1 MMRGESMPKKILF
14 RLLAGAGILFLFP
27 GCDRDAAYQR
37 IDFSKTLAVE
47 KKSPSRSGGREL
59 RVAVAAMISPKETFI
74 HYKQLI
80 DYIADR
86 SGRRVRLIQRKTYEE
101 VNVLFPKRQIDLAFI
116 CTGPYA
122 AAKDKYGFEAIAT
135 PVIRGAP
142 FYQSYLIVNK
152 DSPYQGLE
160 DLRGRVFAFTD
171 PDSNTGALV
180 PRFWIYEMGDS
191 ADRFFS
197 DIKYTFSHDNS
208 ILAVAKGLVDA
219 AAVDGHKW
227 EFYNLKNSEFTS
239 RTRVI
244 KKSKLLGSPPF
255 VASVHMAKDLKNRI
269 QKIVLAMHE
278 TPEGQRILNELMID
292 RFAAPKEE
300 WYRPVREMVE
310 VLNARENSP
319 LASHES

>member
-1 MMRGESMPKKILF
+1 MSKKIFFSLP
-14 RLLAGAGILFLFP
+14 AMAGIVFLFF

-37 IDFSKTLAVE
+37 VDFSKTLAVE
-47 KKSPSRSGGREL
+47 KKFSSPSGGMEL

-74 HYKQLI
+74 YYKQLI

-86 SGRRVRLIQRKTYEE
+86 SGHRVRLIQRKTYEE
-101 VNVLFPKRQIDLAFI
+101 VNALFPERRIDLAFI

-122 AAKDKYGFEAIAT
+122 AGKDKYGFEAIAT
-135 PVIRGAP
+135 PIIRGAP
-142 FYQSYLIVNK
+142 YYQSYLIVNK
-152 DSPYQGLE
+152 NSPFQALE

-180 PRFWIYEMGDS
+180 PRFWIHERGDT

-197 DIKYTFSHDNS
+197 DIKFTFSHDNS

-227 EFYNLKNSEFTS
+227 EFYNIRNPEFTS

-244 KKSKLLGSPPF
+244 KKSKPLGSPPL
-255 VASVHMAKDLKNRI
+255 VASIHMAEDLKDRI
-269 QKIVLAMHE
+269 RKIVLAMHE
-278 TPEGQRILNELMID
+278 TPDGQRILNELMID
-292 RFAAPKEE
+292 RFTAPQEA

-310 VLNARENSP
+310 VLNAHEPP
-319 LASHES
+319 LVSHES